1 MLGVLPIESRSALLT
16 YTNAIPIQECCMDDT
31 CVAYVQL
38 YGWGALV
45 LLWLTPEE
53 GVARGSLYMYIT
65 TDNFL
70 YIFLEPTGF
79 PYVLQ

>member
-1 MLGVLPIESRSALLT
+1 MYSICATRGVGCFGA
-16 YTNAIPIQECCMDDT
+16 
-31 CVAYVQL
+31 
-38 YGWGALV
+38 ALV
-45 LLWLTPEE
+45 DPEE

>member
-1 MLGVLPIESRSALLT
+1 
-16 YTNAIPIQECCMDDT
+16 MDDT

-38 YGWGALV
+38 VLGGGMFVITLV
-45 LLWLTPEE
+45 DSEE

-70 YIFLEPTGF
+70 YIFLELTGF